1 MFADD
6 YIMRQIE
13 GLSRMLAR
21 VLFDRDMESEELHLD
36 EDGTLS
42 GSDVLAY
49 RLKKLLHERKINEAE
64 NLLFETL
71 EASPLPSYG
80 RTALDFYREIS
91 TLSDESWRPPIS
103 PARRLPTAC
112 GKYSVCWSFPR
123 KWNDGNGRI
132 EP

>member
-91 TLSDESWRPPIS
+91 TLSDEELAAADFSREEIADGLREVQRLLELPPE
-103 PARRLPTAC
+103 
-112 GKYSVCWSFPR
+112 V
-123 KWNDGNGRI
+123 
-132 EP
+132 E

>member
-36 EDGTLS
+36 EDVTLS

-49 RLKKLLHERKINEAE
+49 RLKKLLHERRINEAE

-91 TLSDESWRPPIS
+91 TLSDEELAAADFSREEIADGLREVQRLLELPPE
-103 PARRLPTAC
+103 
-112 GKYSVCWSFPR
+112 V
-123 KWNDGNGRI
+123 
-132 EP
+132 E

>member
-13 GLSRMLAR
+13 GLSRMLAVSSLTGIWKAKSCTWTR
-21 VLFDRDMESEELHLD
+21 TERYP
-36 EDGTLS
+36 

-49 RLKKLLHERKINEAE
+49 RLKKLLHKRRINEAE

-91 TLSDESWRPPIS
+91 TLSDEELAAADFSREEIADGLREVQRLLELPPE
-103 PARRLPTAC
+103 
-112 GKYSVCWSFPR
+112 V
-123 KWNDGNGRI
+123 
-132 EP
+132 E

>member
-49 RLKKLLHERKINEAE
+49 RLKKLLHERRINEA
-64 NLLFETL
+64 
-71 EASPLPSYG
+71 
-80 RTALDFYREIS
+80 
-91 TLSDESWRPPIS
+91 
-103 PARRLPTAC
+103 
-112 GKYSVCWSFPR
+112 
-123 KWNDGNGRI
+123 
-132 EP
+132 

>member
-80 RTALDFYREIS
+80 RTALDLLRTQGKTILLEIDPPIDALSIRRQGFYR
-91 TLSDESWRPPIS
+91 R
-103 PARRLPTAC
+103 A
-112 GKYSVCWSFPR
+112 G
-123 KWNDGNGRI
+123 
-132 EP
+132 

>member
-1 MFADD
+1 
-6 YIMRQIE
+6 
-13 GLSRMLAR
+13 
-21 VLFDRDMESEELHLD
+21 MESEELHLD

-49 RLKKLLHERKINEAE
+49 RLKKLLHERRINEAE

-91 TLSDESWRPPIS
+91 TLSDEELAAADFSREEI
-103 PARRLPTAC
+103 ADGLREVQRLLELP
-112 GKYSVCWSFPR
+112 K
-123 KWNDGNGRI
+123 KWNDGNGSNGKG
-132 EP
+132 

>member
-13 GLSRMLAR
+13 GLSPH
-21 VLFDRDMESEELHLD
+21 MESEELHLD

-49 RLKKLLHERKINEAE
+49 RLKKLLHERRINEAE

-91 TLSDESWRPPIS
+91 TLSDEELAAADFSREEIADGLREVQRLLELPPE
-103 PARRLPTAC
+103 
-112 GKYSVCWSFPR
+112 V
-123 KWNDGNGRI
+123 
-132 EP
+132 E